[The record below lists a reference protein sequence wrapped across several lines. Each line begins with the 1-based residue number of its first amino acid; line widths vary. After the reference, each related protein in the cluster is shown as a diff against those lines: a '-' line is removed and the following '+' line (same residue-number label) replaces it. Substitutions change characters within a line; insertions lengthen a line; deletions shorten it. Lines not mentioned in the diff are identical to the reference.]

1 MDSLQIPDTS
11 IPGPSRQNG
20 APRPASVSTVTGP
33 TPLAPPPQSTRK
45 RASHSV
51 TASTHPDEQQQHQH
65 QHQPPF
71 RDIYSHP
78 SAVQYA
84 ASHPR
89 RAIPKFG
96 PYLLLQTLG
105 EGEFGKV
112 KLGLHTTWA
121 EEVAVK
127 LIKRNNI
134 DSALR
139 MSKVEREIEV
149 LRVRRFLPQV
159 VPLTTLISTTDA
171 QTSQYRQT
179 IRRH

>member
-1 MDSLQIPDTS
+1 MDSLQIPDNS

-20 APRPASVSTVTGP
+20 APRPASVSTAAAS
-33 TPLAPPPQSTRK
+33 PLAPPQQSTRK

-51 TASTHPDEQQQHQH
+51 TASTHPDDQQQQHQH

-71 RDIYSHP
+71 RDIYAHP
-78 SAVQYA
+78 AAVQYA

-112 KLGLHTTWA
+112 KLGLHTNWA

-149 LRVRRFLPQV
+149 LRVRHF
-159 VPLTTLISTTDA
+159 
-171 QTSQYRQT
+171 
-179 IRRH
+179 